1 MESDIEADMMSIV
14 RTLRDL
20 AAVAGVAATI
30 VSPVSAQS
38 GKAPESPKPKP
49 AVERLVAEKPSEAD
63 ANRYCAS
70 VSPLVAE
77 ARIAW
82 QTKRLA
88 ELDAQVRQRIADLEK
103 VEASAR
109 EWIDKRD
116 ALMKTAQD
124 DVVAI
129 YSKMDPE
136 SAARQ
141 IAALDDHMAAAIL
154 GKLKP
159 NAAGAI
165 LGEMDADRAS
175 RLASVIS
182 GMNPEGKKS

>member
-1 MESDIEADMMSIV
+1 MMSIV
-14 RTLRDL
+14 RNLRNV
-20 AAVAGVAATI
+20 AAAAGVAA
-30 VSPVSAQS
+30 VLAFPVLAQS
-38 GKAPESPKPKP
+38 GKQPESSKPKP
-49 AVERLVAEKPSEAD
+49 VAERPVAEKPLDAD

-70 VSPLVAE
+70 VAPSIAE

-82 QTKRLA
+82 QTKRLV

-103 VEASAR
+103 VEASAH

-116 ALMKTAQD
+116 ALMKAAQD

-129 YSKMDPE
+129 YSKMEPE

-141 IAALDDHMAAAIL
+141 IAALDDRMAAAVL

-159 NAAGAI
+159 NTASAI
-165 LGEMDADRAS
+165 LGEMDPDRAS
-175 RLASVIS
+175 RLASLIS
-182 GMNPEGKKS
+182 AMNPAEKKS